1 MNCCIQLNTHTLI
14 CTIEGQL
21 LSIQRST
28 ILQSDQKNGKNDSDF
43 KKYDLVHFTAKI
55 IEYRRVYHSNYNKLL
70 YVFLIYI
77 TDLCGLAGLYIHIPY
92 CRKACTYCNFHFS
105 TSFKNVDHLIHAMS
119 LELAQ
124 RAHELTNQSVETIY
138 FGGGTPSV
146 LSETQLSAIIRA
158 IQTNYNVNEL
168 LEFTLEANPEDI
180 NSENLEFWRKLG
192 VNRLSIGLQSL
203 NDLELQKMNRMH
215 TANQSKLAV
224 ERALKSGFDKIT
236 IDLIYGTPWKSDQ
249 EFEAEL
255 EWALNSGINHLS
267 AYALTIEPKTL
278 LSHLVNKEEIT
289 PSSDEKVESQFFIL
303 QNKIKEF
310 GWDAY
315 EISNYCKPN
324 HQAIHN
330 SNYWE
335 GKDYLGIGP
344 AAHSYNG
351 NQRRWNIANNA
362 LYISSIENAI
372 PYFELE
378 DLSAENQANE
388 YIMTQLRTKK
398 GIDISYILKSYPN
411 WQLNNKI
418 KMEELILNGYAT
430 MNSGNFKL
438 TDSGKLISD
447 YIISELMI

>member
-1 MNCCIQLNTHTLI
+1 MT
-14 CTIEGQL
+14 
-21 LSIQRST
+21 
-28 ILQSDQKNGKNDSDF
+28 
-43 KKYDLVHFTAKI
+43 
-55 IEYRRVYHSNYNKLL
+55 
-70 YVFLIYI
+70 
-77 TDLCGLAGLYIHIPY
+77 
-92 CRKACTYCNFHFS
+92 
-105 TSFKNVDHLIHAMS
+105 

-146 LSETQLSAIIRA
+146 LSETQLSAIIMA

-215 TANQSKLAV
+215 TAQQSKLAV
-224 ERALKSGFDKIT
+224 ELALKSGFDKIT

-249 EFEAEL
+249 EFEDEL

-278 LSHLVNKEEIT
+278 LSHLVNKEEIA

-315 EISNYCKPN
+315 EISNYCKPS

-335 GKDYLGIGP
+335 GKVYLGIGP

-351 NQRRWNIANNA
+351 NQRRWNVANNA

-398 GIDISYILKSYPN
+398 GIDISHILKSYPN

-430 MNSGNFKL
+430 MNSENFKL